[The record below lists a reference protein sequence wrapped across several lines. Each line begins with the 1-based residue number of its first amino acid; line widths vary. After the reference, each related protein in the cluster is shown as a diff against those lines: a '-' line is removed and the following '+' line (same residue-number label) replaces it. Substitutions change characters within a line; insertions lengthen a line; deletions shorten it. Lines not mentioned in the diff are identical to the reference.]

1 MRAAIHGSLSAIFAF
16 FIADSIT
23 IQILKLGAEAQ
34 LGTPA
39 DKVAVVAYAQG
50 LLKDGAAR
58 DVESLELLEWAASD
72 IAGEEFFGE
81 AIGPLRV
88 RLVKANPKDRVTA
101 VDCLESCLLHWD
113 LSSAQQ
119 VGSSFSIYDLTFL
132 PPLLKRETR
141 GMRCLTWCR

>member
-1 MRAAIHGSLSAIFAF
+1 MRALIHGSLATLLAL
-16 FIADSIT
+16 FIADPIT
-23 IQILKLGAEAQ
+23 LQILKLGAEAQ

-81 AIGPLRV
+81 TIGPLRV

-119 VGSSFSIYDLTFL
+119 VGSSFSIYDFTFS
-132 PPLLKRETR
+132 PLSKCEARG
-141 GMRCLTWCR
+141 GMRCLT

>member
-1 MRAAIHGSLSAIFAF
+1 MILCPRLFLLST
-16 FIADSIT
+16 ADPLNL
-23 IQILKLGAEAQ
+23 QILKLGAEAQ
-34 LGTPA
+34 IGTPA

-81 AIGPLRV
+81 TIGPLRV

-119 VGSSFSIYDLTFL
+119 VGSSFSIYDFTFS
-132 PPLLKRETR
+132 PLSKCEARG
-141 GMRCLTWCR
+141 GMRCLT